1 MKCQICSCEDS
12 IVKEYEKIFKIK
24 NKNVKVKIKSR
35 FCTNCNNM
43 IYDEKLDNDTSKRVI
58 QTYLKNYGIEKE
70 KIINFRKKYH
80 LSQELFSKIIGC
92 AKKTLISYEKGLS
105 IPNDN
110 YLIILKTLIENEDTI
125 RPLIEAN
132 KENFNDKEY
141 SKIEKNIY
149 PYIGNNFKNIEFD
162 YDASLSEYNGFTKL
176 SFEKI
181 KNIILYLTKEGL
193 HKTKLLKELFYIDF
207 KCYKEYAYSLTGLEY
222 AKINHGPVPDNFE
235 YLLSKL
241 FDQNII
247 NLDVII
253 HENYEENIYEAIEK
267 EDMSIFDKKEI
278 EIINYVKNYF
288 KDFNVKEIVDFS
300 HKEKAFKN
308 TDLKE
313 MISYEY
319 SFDLKI

>member
-1 MKCQICSCEDS
+1 MKCQICNCKNS
-12 IVKEYEKIFKIK
+12 IIKEYLKTF
-24 NKNVKVKIKSR
+24 NVKDKSIKVLIKSR

-43 IYDEKLDNDTSKRVI
+43 LYDEDLDNDASKKAI
-58 QTYLKNYGIEKE
+58 QKYLKEYGLENE
-70 KIINFRKKYH
+70 KIIAFRKKYN

-92 AKKTLISYEKGLS
+92 AKKTLISYEKGMS

-125 RPLIEAN
+125 KPLIESN

-141 SKIEKNIY
+141 TKIQKNIY
-149 PYIGNNFKNIEFD
+149 PYIGNNFKNIEFK
-162 YDASLSEYNGFTKL
+162 YETELSEFNGFTKL

-247 NLDVII
+247 DLNVII
-253 HENYEENIYEAIEK
+253 HDNYEENIFEAIEQ
-267 EDMSIFDKKEI
+267 EDMSVFNSNEL
-278 EIINYVKNYF
+278 EIIDYVKKYF

-300 HKEKAFKN
+300 HKEKAFNN
-308 TDLKE
+308 TNLKE
-313 MISYEY
+313 IISYEY